1 MFNNK
6 TEEKKSVADMV
17 SSTNVISRETKITGD
32 ISAAGNIRIEGQLEG
47 LVESK
52 TKIVVGDSAL
62 VKGNITAPEAEI
74 SGKIDGEVFCS
85 GTLYLTKTAIITGNI
100 TTQKLIVENGAVFN
114 GKCQMVSKGM
124 VVSKN
129 SDAEEK
135 PQKQLQSV

>member
-17 SSTNVISRETKITGD
+17 SSTNVISKETKITGD
-32 ISAAGNIRIEGQLEG
+32 ISASGNIRIEGQLEG

-62 VKGNITAPEAEI
+62 IKGNITAPEAEI

-85 GTLYLTKTAIITGNI
+85 GTLYLTKTAIINHFANLEIGYATIVRAAIIKSSSKHPSLPIIINRSSSRLI
-100 TTQKLIVENGAVFN
+100 TNRVRYR
-114 GKCQMVSKGM
+114 
-124 VVSKN
+124 
-129 SDAEEK
+129 
-135 PQKQLQSV
+135 

>member
-1 MFNNK
+1 
-6 TEEKKSVADMV
+6 MV

-62 VKGNITAPEAEI
+62 IKGNITAPEAEI
-74 SGKIDGEVFCS
+74 SGKIDGEVFIS
-85 GTLYLTKTAIITGNI
+85 GTLYLTKTAIINGNI
-100 TTQKLIVENGAVFN
+100 TAQKLIVENGAVFN
-114 GKCQMVSKGM
+114 GKCQMMAKGM

-129 SDAEEK
+129 SDAEDK
-135 PQKQLQSV
+135 PQKKLQSV